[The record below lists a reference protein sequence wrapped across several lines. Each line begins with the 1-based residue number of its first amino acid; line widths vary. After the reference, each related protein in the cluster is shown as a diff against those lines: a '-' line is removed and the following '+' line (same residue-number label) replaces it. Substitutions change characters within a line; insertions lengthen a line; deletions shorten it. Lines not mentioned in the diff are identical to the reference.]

1 MAIAKASFAGEK
13 GFDCEE
19 NIEYCETNIGMAGC
33 PTGYMHDDI
42 YCDISYH
49 I

>member
-1 MAIAKASFAGEK
+1 MTIARAGLQEK
-13 GFDCEE
+13 RGFNCEE
-19 NIEYCETNIGMAGC
+19 NIEYCETNISMAGC
-33 PTGYMHDDI
+33 PNGYMHDDI